1 MGTDRR
7 GTDQTGTDHTGTG
20 RVATDRGGTGHDET
34 VHRLSR
40 QDARRIAVRA
50 QLLSGLR
57 PPDLLSV
64 VRRLTAL
71 QLDPVSAVAPS
82 ADLVA
87 WTRLGTAYHPDDLK
101 AAIASHQVIEL
112 RAFLRPAEDFVLYRA
127 DMAAWPGTGPLRDW
141 QVFNQEWVAANDSC
155 RRDILARLAAGGPLQ
170 SRELP
175 DSCVKP
181 WQSTGWTNNKN
192 ITRLLEF
199 MVSRG
204 EVAVAGRRGRERLW
218 DLAERVYPGHPVV
231 PPAEAE
237 RERDRRRLAALGIA
251 RVTGTETL
259 MEPAIVGAFTGEAA
273 EINGVKGR
281 WRVDPAYLDEP
292 LGGPFDGR
300 AALLSPFDRLVHD
313 RIRAL
318 DLFEFD
324 YQLEMYKPAA
334 KRRWGYYA
342 LPVLYGDR
350 LVGKLDAAADRKA
363 GVFTVSAVH
372 QDVPFTA
379 DMSAAV
385 QAEIAGLAA
394 WLGLELRGA

>member
-1 MGTDRR
+1 MGTVS
-7 GTDQTGTDHTGTG
+7 TG
-20 RVATDRGGTGHDET
+20 T

-50 QLLSGLR
+50 QLLTGSR
-57 PPDLLSV
+57 PPDLLAA
-64 VRRLTAL
+64 VRQLTTL

-87 WTRLGTAYHPDDLK
+87 WSRLGPAYRPDDLK
-101 AAIASHQVIEL
+101 AAIASQSIIEL
-112 RAFLRPAEDFVLYRA
+112 RSFLRPAEDFALYRA
-127 DMAAWPGTGPLRDW
+127 DMASWPGHGELRAW
-141 QVFNQEWVAANDSC
+141 QVANREWVAANDKC
-155 RRDILARLAAGGPLQ
+155 RREILARLAAGSPLQ

-175 DSCVKP
+175 DTCERP

-192 ITRLLEF
+192 VTMLLEF

-204 EVAVAGRRGRERLW
+204 EVAVAGRRGKERLW
-218 DLAERVYPGHPVV
+218 DLAERVYPGHPVI
-231 PPAEAE
+231 PAAEAA
-237 RERDRRRLAALGIA
+237 RERDRRRLQALGIA
-251 RVTGTETL
+251 RISGPETM
-259 MEPAIVGAFTGEAA
+259 MEPAIVSDGTGEAA
-273 EINGVKGR
+273 EIEGVKGR
-281 WRVDPAYLDEP
+281 WRVDPRYLGSSLDDAAFE
-292 LGGPFDGR
+292 GR

-313 RIRAL
+313 RVRAL
-318 DLFEFD
+318 DIFEYE

-350 LVGKLDAAADRKA
+350 LVGKLDATADRKA
-363 GVFTVSAVH
+363 GVFRVSAVH

-385 QAEIAGLAA
+385 ADEINALAT
-394 WLGLELRGA
+394 WLGLEVAGL